1 MKLHLKLSFLICHLI
16 FILGKCSVTLLSE
29 VETSASY
36 TDRPDAFFYALVYD
50 PHQKSLVADRGEI
63 RIGSGYQATIPHVLE
78 TGEPDGRGDGKK
90 DASGVVFEELEER
103 LWVPPTKRNPE
114 SQNGDA
120 SRSNGDS
127 NLDDDDDDDHGKAFT
142 ILIYCTTIFI
152 RWGI

>member
-1 MKLHLKLSFLICHLI
+1 M
-16 FILGKCSVTLLSE
+16 ILFFFTGKCSVTLLSE

-36 TDRPDAFFYALVYD
+36 TNRPDAFFYALVYD

-78 TGEPDGRGDGKK
+78 AGEPDGRGDGKK

-103 LWVPPTKRNPE
+103 LWVPPVKKNRE
-114 SQNGDA
+114 SQNGEA

-127 NLDDDDDDDHGKAFT
+127 NLDDEDHGKIRLYAPKN
-142 ILIYCTTIFI
+142 LPIYVFI
-152 RWGI
+152 S